1 MEGFEYQEIKEA
13 VKLLMV
19 NPIEEKW
26 QPKNLGICKAQ
37 RIDCSHMPNRTYLM
51 CKDKNKNDVLYGYG
65 VRCVYVQI
73 GRVPNTHWLEESGN
87 TYMLWK

>member
-51 CKDKNKNDVLYGYG
+51 CKDKNKNDVLYGYSEP
-65 VRCVYVQI
+65 VCDSPYNFHS
-73 GRVPNTHWLEESGN
+73 PLLSHCSTKALA
-87 TYMLWK
+87 